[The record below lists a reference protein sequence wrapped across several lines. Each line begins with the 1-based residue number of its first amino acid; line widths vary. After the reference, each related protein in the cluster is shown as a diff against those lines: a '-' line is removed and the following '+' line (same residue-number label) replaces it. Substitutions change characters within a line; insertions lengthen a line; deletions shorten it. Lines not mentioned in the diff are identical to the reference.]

1 MIEKVDNEFEMLA
14 RHLEVFERVLE
25 DHPIGIVKLSQVTE
39 YEHHRVRYSLRIL
52 EREELIEPTK
62 LGAVPTDKGKE
73 FIKDHQKRL
82 DDVISRFKSL
92 PELEGMTILRHPRS
106 SN

>member
-1 MIEKVDNEFEMLA
+1 MIDKVDKEVEMLA
-14 RHLEVFERVLE
+14 RHLEVLERVLE

-52 EREELIEPTK
+52 ERQELIEPTK

-73 FIKDHQKRL
+73 FIESQDEWL
-82 DDVISRFKSL
+82 DDVISRVKSL
-92 PELEGMTILRHPRS
+92 PELEEMTISEP
-106 SN
+106 